1 MIRAV
6 GMTTRTSPLFLRD
19 EELDRALELLLVA
32 ERGLAART
40 RAQAGARPGPEIDL
54 LWLVH
59 RRPGASA
66 AELGRLLGAAKQTT
80 SRQLRALETAGL
92 LAREADGADRRRR
105 RLGLTER
112 GAALVAAIGE
122 RRRQG
127 LRRAFKSAGPEAVA
141 GFQRVLDALAEA
153 TARRPPGRATD

>member
-1 MIRAV
+1 MFPAV

-32 ERGLAART
+32 ERGLATRT
-40 RAQAGARPGPEIDL
+40 HAAGPTRSGPELDL
-54 LWLVH
+54 LWLIH
-59 RRPGASA
+59 RRPGTSA

-80 SRQLRALETAGL
+80 SRQLRALEEAGL
-92 LAREADGADRRRR
+92 LARAADGTDRRRR
-105 RLGLTER
+105 RLVLTQR

-127 LRRAFKSAGPEAVA
+127 LRRAFQSAGAEAVA

-153 TARRPPGRATD
+153 TARRPGGRPRD